1 MAALK
6 TWLGV
11 AVCAQAGK
19 VACKRLRRSEP
30 SRGYCLDG
38 GTYRGDQESSDEGCG
53 NQEGCCQEGNQEVV
67 QEEMLT
73 EI

>member
-1 MAALK
+1 
-6 TWLGV
+6 
-11 AVCAQAGK
+11 
-19 VACKRLRRSEP
+19 
-30 SRGYCLDG
+30 LDG